1 MFVLSYKQMRDFMEI
16 RKVEPVLKT
25 SLDLKKDREKQNEEK
40 RRALL
45 EKKRL
50 LEELKKLEG
59 KGTRFDKRI

>member
-1 MFVLSYKQMRDFMEI
+1 MEI

-50 LEELKKLEG
+50 LEELEKLEG

>member
-1 MFVLSYKQMRDFMEI
+1 MEI

-25 SLDLKKDREKQNEEK
+25 TLDLKKDKEKQNEEK

-50 LEELKKLEG
+50 LEEIKKLEG
-59 KGTRFDKRI
+59 KGAKFDRRI

>member
-1 MFVLSYKQMRDFMEI
+1 MIQVDEVYMEI

-25 SLDLKKDREKQNEEK
+25 TLDLKKDKEKQNEEK

-50 LEELKKLEG
+50 LEEIKKLEG
-59 KGTRFDKRI
+59 KGTKFDRRI

>member
-1 MFVLSYKQMRDFMEI
+1 MEI

-40 RRALL
+40 KKTLF

>member
-1 MFVLSYKQMRDFMEI
+1 MEI

-25 SLDLKKDREKQNEEK
+25 TLDLKKDKEKQNEEK

-50 LEELKKLEG
+50 LEEMKKLEG
-59 KGTRFDKRI
+59 KGTKFDRRI

>member
-1 MFVLSYKQMRDFMEI
+1 MEI

-25 SLDLKKDREKQNEEK
+25 TLDLKKEREKQNEEK

-50 LEELKKLEG
+50 LEEMKKMEG
-59 KGTRFDKRI
+59 KGCSSVHKQQNRPIGQ

>member
-1 MFVLSYKQMRDFMEI
+1 MEI

-25 SLDLKKDREKQNEEK
+25 TLDLKKDREKQNEEK

-50 LEELKKLEG
+50 LEEIKRVEG
-59 KGTRFDKRI
+59 KGTKFDKRI